1 MTKKILYLFV
11 LGVSLFAWQLTPSI
25 ITSVKAETET
35 HDGHGHDEA
44 DRDDHSDDGD
54 SHDEHGHHSHEQE
67 DSHDDHGHDSHEK
80 KDSHSHSSDK
90 NKSTEKG
97 KTND

>member
-11 LGVSLFAWQLTPSI
+11 LGISLFAWQLTPSI

-44 DRDDHSDDGD
+44 DRDDHLSLI
-54 SHDEHGHHSHEQE
+54 HI
-67 DSHDDHGHDSHEK
+67 
-80 KDSHSHSSDK
+80 
-90 NKSTEKG
+90 
-97 KTND
+97 